1 LELEASLYKNYRRN
15 LNKTKYLFTMKKL
28 RIITL
33 MTVLALI
40 SADSFGAGWFQKWR
54 AQKQQRV
61 VVEQPVNGDSEAVG
75 APLDGGLLV
84 LLGAAGAAYY
94 GARRKKRKSAE

>member
-1 LELEASLYKNYRRN
+1 
-15 LNKTKYLFTMKKL
+15 MKKL

-61 VVEQPVNGDSEAVG
+61 VVEQPAPGDAVG
-75 APLDGGLLV
+75 APLDGGLLA
-84 LLGAAGAAYY
+84 LLGAAGIAYY
-94 GARRKKRKSAE
+94 GVRRKKKRGE